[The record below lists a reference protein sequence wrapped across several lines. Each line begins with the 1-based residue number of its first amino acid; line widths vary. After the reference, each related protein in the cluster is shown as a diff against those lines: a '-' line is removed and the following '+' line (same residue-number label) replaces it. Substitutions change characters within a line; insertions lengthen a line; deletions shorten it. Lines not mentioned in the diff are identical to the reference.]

1 MLNIHVYSKNIIKY
15 KQIYNN
21 MSRPKGSLNKSTI
34 AKMQQQTSKGS
45 GLFLTKL
52 EKQIEGSAITRKNS
66 LGWVNWGI
74 RNNYPNLLLD
84 LYNQS
89 PTHRSAVNF
98 AVQSILGNGVDFEQ
112 MQLNGDEVV
121 PNYAQT
127 WDEVIK
133 SLALDYILYG
143 SYAIQ
148 VIMNKDG
155 KTYSF
160 WHMPLDKVRWSEY
173 DEDGQVTKY
182 WICQDW
188 TMTGNYPPF
197 EIDALD
203 MKDEWKLEKGK
214 PYLYVYKTYSPT
226 MTYYTQPHYAAA
238 IKAIQAEIEY
248 VNYDLKNIVNGFA
261 PAGVLTL
268 PEVETDEERQAI
280 IQNVTRMFQGSDNA
294 NSVMIT
300 FRSNIEDKGVEYT
313 PFQSNKGS
321 FNYYADANQRV
332 INRILESHQIPNA
345 ALIGMPDIGNSG
357 FSSEADKLE
366 VSYQLY
372 NKLTGN
378 YNRMAV
384 IRTLNQMLKM
394 NGIDTEI
401 IMKPLSFNDF
411 GNDAN
416 VKERTES
423 ADVPEKNVDENNVE
437 EKVEK

>member
-1 MLNIHVYSKNIIKY
+1 MDEIK
-15 KQIYNN
+15 KRRG
-21 MSRPKGSLNKSTI
+21 RPSGSLNKSTL
-34 AKMQQQTSKGS
+34 AKMQQQTSKG
-45 GLFLTKL
+45 GGVYLTQL
-52 EKQIEGSAITRKNS
+52 EKQIEGSAITKKNA
-66 LGWVNWGI
+66 LGWVNWGV

-173 DEDGQVTKY
+173 DENGQVTKY

-214 PYLYVYKTYSPT
+214 PYLYVYRTYSPT

-268 PEVETDEERQAI
+268 PQVETDEERQAI

-300 FRSNIEDKGVEYT
+300 FRNNIEDKGVEYT
-313 PFQSNKGS
+313 PFSSNKGS

-378 YNRMAV
+378 YNRMQV
-384 IRTLNQMLKM
+384 VRTINQMFKM

-401 IMKPLSFNDF
+401 IMKPLNFADF
-411 GNDAN
+411 QEDAN
-416 VKERTES
+416 VEERTN
-423 ADVPEKNVDENNVE
+423 ATGVDEQDAKENNEE

>member
-1 MLNIHVYSKNIIKY
+1 MVLNQKRPVG
-15 KQIYNN
+15 
-21 MSRPKGSLNKSTI
+21 RPKGSTTKKANL
-34 AKMQQQTSKGS
+34 SKNAVYNIC
-45 GLFLTKL
+45 L
-52 EKQIEGSAITRKNS
+52 EKQIEGSAVTKKS
-66 LGWVNWGI
+66 SMGWVNWGAK
-74 RNNYPNLLLD
+74 NNYPNLLLN

-89 PTHRSAVNF
+89 PTHRAAVNF
-98 AVQSILGNGVDFEQ
+98 AMMSILGNGVDFEA

-133 SLALDYILYG
+133 ALALDYILYG

-155 KTYSF
+155 KTYSY

-173 DEDGQVTKY
+173 DEDGQITKY
-182 WICQDW
+182 WICNDW
-188 TMTGNYPPF
+188 TATGQYPPF

-214 PYLYVYKTYSPT
+214 PYLYVYRTYSPA
-226 MTYYTQPHYAAA
+226 MTYYTQPHYQAALN
-238 IKAIQAEIEY
+238 AIQAEIEY
-248 VNYDLKNIVNGFA
+248 CNYDLKNIVNGFA

-280 IQNVTRMFQGSDNA
+280 IQNVTRMFQGSENA
-294 NSVMIT
+294 NSVFIT
-300 FRSNIEDKGVEYT
+300 FRNNIEDKGVEYT

-345 ALIGMPDIGNSG
+345 SLIGMPDIGNSG

-394 NGIDTEI
+394 NGIQTEI
-401 IMKPLSFNDF
+401 VMKPLNFNDF

-416 VKERTES
+416 VEERTN
-423 ADVPEKNVDENNVE
+423 ATGVDEKEAKENNEE
-437 EKVEK
+437 EKVEE

>member
-1 MLNIHVYSKNIIKY
+1 
-15 KQIYNN
+15 
-21 MSRPKGSLNKSTI
+21 MSRPVGSKNRPKTP
-34 AKMQQQTSKGS
+34 QNRNGVY
-45 GLFLTKL
+45 LTKL
-52 EKQIEGSAITRKNS
+52 EKQIEGSAITRRS
-66 LGWVNWGI
+66 SQGWINWGI
-74 RNNYPNLLLD
+74 KNNYPNLLLD

-98 AVQSILGNGVDFEQ
+98 AVMSILGNGVDYEQ
-112 MQLNGDEVV
+112 MGVNGDEIV
-121 PNYAQT
+121 PNYSQT
-127 WDEVIK
+127 WDEIIK

-155 KTYSF
+155 KTFSF
-160 WHMPLDKVRWSEY
+160 WHIPLEKVRWSEY
-173 DEDGQVTKY
+173 DEDGQIPSY
-182 WICQDW
+182 WICNDW
-188 TMTGNYPPF
+188 TMVGQYPPI
-197 EIDALD
+197 EVEALD
-203 MKDEWKLEKGK
+203 MKSEKKLEKGK
-214 PYLYVYKTYSPT
+214 PYLYVYRTYSPT
-226 MTYYTQPHYAAA
+226 MNAYTQAHYQAA
-238 IKAIQAEIEY
+238 IKAIQSEIEY

-300 FRSNIEDKGVEYT
+300 FRSNIEDKGVEYV
-313 PFQSNKGS
+313 PFTNSTGNVNLYQ
-321 FNYYADANQRV
+321 DANQRV
-332 INRILESHQIPNA
+332 INRILEAHQIPNA
-345 ALIGMPDIGNSG
+345 SLIGMPDLNNSG

-394 NGIDTEI
+394 NGVETEI
-401 IMKPLSFNDF
+401 IMKPLSFKDF
-411 GNDAN
+411 DKDAD
-416 VKERTES
+416 VEERTKPTE
-423 ADVPEKNVDENNVE
+423 VNEKETDENNVE
-437 EKVEK
+437 EQVTEK

>member
-1 MLNIHVYSKNIIKY
+1 MENTTKKVG
-15 KQIYNN
+15 
-21 MSRPKGSLNKSTI
+21 RPKGSLNKSTLL
-34 AKMQQQTSKGS
+34 AQQSQKKGNSTYVMNFEKM
-45 GLFLTKL
+45 
-52 EKQIEGSAITRKNS
+52 IEGSAVTRRS
-66 LGWVNWGI
+66 GTGYVNWGI
-74 RNNYPNLLLD
+74 KNTYPNILLD
-84 LYNQS
+84 LFNQS

-112 MQLNGDEVV
+112 MGVNGDEVV

-133 SLALDYILYG
+133 SIALDYILYG

-155 KTYSF
+155 KTFSF

-173 DEDGQVTKY
+173 DEDGQITSY

-188 TMTGNYPPF
+188 TMTGKFPPF
-197 EIDALD
+197 QIEALD
-203 MKDEWKLEKGK
+203 MKEEKRLERGK
-214 PYLYVYKTYSPT
+214 PYLYVYRTYSPT

-248 VNYDLKNIVNGFA
+248 CNYDLKNIVNGFT
-261 PAGVLTL
+261 PSGVLTL
-268 PEVETDEERQAI
+268 PEVETDEQRQAI
-280 IQNVTRMFQGSDNA
+280 INNVTRMFQGSDNA

-313 PFQSNKGS
+313 PFTAAQGNI
-321 FNYYADANQRV
+321 NVYAEANQRV
-332 INRILESHQIPNA
+332 INRILEAHQIPNA
-345 ALIGMPDIGNSG
+345 SLIGMPDIGNSG

-416 VKERTES
+416 VKERTEPTN
-423 ADVPEKNVDENNVE
+423 VEEKDIDENNVE
-437 EKVEK
+437 EQKVEE

>member
-1 MLNIHVYSKNIIKY
+1 
-15 KQIYNN
+15 
-21 MSRPKGSLNKSTI
+21 MSRPVGSKNKPKI
-34 AKMQQQTSKGS
+34 QG
-45 GLFLTKL
+45 GNNVYLTKF
-52 EKQIEGSAITRKNS
+52 EKQIEGSAVTKKS
-66 LGWVNWGI
+66 GFSWVNWGI
-74 RNNYPNLLLD
+74 KNNYPNILLD

-89 PTHRSAVNF
+89 PTHRSSVNF
-98 AVQSILGNGVDFEQ
+98 AVQSILGNGVDFEE
-112 MQLNGDEVV
+112 MKLNGDEVV

-133 SLALDYILYG
+133 SLAMDYILYG

-155 KTYSF
+155 KTFSF
-160 WHMPLDKVRWSEY
+160 WHMPLDKVRWGEY
-173 DEDGQVTKY
+173 DEDGQITSY
-182 WICQDW
+182 WISNDW
-188 TMTGNYPPF
+188 TALGQNPPF
-197 EIDALD
+197 EIAALD
-203 MKDEWKLEKGK
+203 MREDFKIDKGK
-214 PYLYVYKTYSPT
+214 PYLYVYRTYSPT

-248 VNYDLKNIVNGFA
+248 CNYDLKNIVNGFA
-261 PAGVLTL
+261 PSGVLTL
-268 PEVETDEERQAI
+268 PEVETDEQRQAI
-280 IQNVTRMFQGSDNA
+280 INNVTRMFQGSDNA

-300 FRSNIEDKGVEYT
+300 FRNNLEDKGVEYT
-313 PFQSNKGS
+313 PFTNSTGNV
-321 FNYYADANQRV
+321 NLYADANQRV
-332 INRILESHQIPNA
+332 INRILAAHQIPNA

-416 VKERTES
+416 VQERTDSTEV
-423 ADVPEKNVDENNVE
+423 DKKEIDENNIE

>member
-1 MLNIHVYSKNIIKY
+1 
-15 KQIYNN
+15 
-21 MSRPKGSLNKSTI
+21 MSRPVGSKNKPKI
-34 AKMQQQTSKGS
+34 VKGS
-45 GLFLTKL
+45 GVFLTRL
-52 EKQIEGSAITRKNS
+52 EKQIEGSAVTKKNS
-66 LGWVNWGI
+66 LGWVNWGAK
-74 RNNYPNLLLD
+74 NNYPNLLLD

-89 PTHRSAVNF
+89 PTHRAAVNF
-98 AVQSILGNGVDFEQ
+98 AVQSILGNGVDFEA

-148 VIMNKDG
+148 VILNKDG
-155 KTYSF
+155 KTYSY

-173 DEDGQVTKY
+173 DEDGQITKY

-188 TMTGNYPPF
+188 TATGQYPPF

-214 PYLYVYKTYSPT
+214 PYLYVYRTYSPA
-226 MTYYTQPHYAAA
+226 MTYYTQPHYQAAM
-238 IKAIQAEIEY
+238 KAIQAEIEY
-248 VNYDLKNIVNGFA
+248 CNYDLRNIVNGFA

-280 IQNVTRMFQGSDNA
+280 INNITRMFQGSDNA

-300 FRSNIEDKGVEYT
+300 FRNTLEDKGVEYT
-313 PFQSNKGS
+313 PFTASQGNV
-321 FNYYADANQRV
+321 NIYAEANQRV
-332 INRILESHQIPNA
+332 INRILEAHQIPNA

-394 NGIDTEI
+394 NGIETEI
-401 IMKPLSFNDF
+401 VMKPLNFADF
-411 GNDAN
+411 QNDAD
-416 VKERTES
+416 VKERTE
-423 ADVPEKNVDENNVE
+423 ATGVDENDAKENNEE

>member
-1 MLNIHVYSKNIIKY
+1 MEEIKRRG
-15 KQIYNN
+15 
-21 MSRPKGSLNKSTI
+21 RPKGSLNRTTLL
-34 AKMQQQTSKGS
+34 AQQQNKKGS
-45 GLFLTKL
+45 GTYIVAL
-52 EKQIEGSAITRKNS
+52 EKQIEGSAITRKS
-66 LGWVNWGI
+66 GQGYVNWGQ

-98 AVQSILGNGVDFEQ
+98 AVQSILGNGVDYDA
-112 MQLNGDEVV
+112 MKLNGDEVV

-133 SLALDYILYG
+133 SLATDYILYG

-155 KTYSF
+155 QTYSF
-160 WHMPLDKVRWSEY
+160 WHVPMDKVRWSEY
-173 DEDGQVTKY
+173 DEDGQIMSY
-182 WICQDW
+182 YICNDW
-188 TMTGNYPPF
+188 TMVGQYPPV
-197 EIDALD
+197 EIEALD
-203 MKDEWKLEKGK
+203 MKSERGLEKGK
-214 PYLYVYKTYSPT
+214 PYLYVYRTYSPT

-280 IQNVTRMFQGSDNA
+280 IANVTRMFQGSENA

-313 PFQSNKGS
+313 PFSSNKGS

-378 YNRMAV
+378 FNRMAV

-394 NGIDTEI
+394 NGVETEI
-401 IMKPLSFNDF
+401 VMKPLNFNDF
-411 GNDAN
+411 QNDAN

-423 ADVPEKNVDENNVE
+423 TEVDEKETDENNVE
-437 EKVEK
+437 EKVE

>member
-1 MLNIHVYSKNIIKY
+1 
-15 KQIYNN
+15 
-21 MSRPKGSLNKSTI
+21 MSRPVGSKNKPKI
-34 AKMQQQTSKGS
+34 QKNS
-45 GLFLTKL
+45 GVFLTNF
-52 EKQIEGSAITRKNS
+52 EKQIEGSAITRKS
-66 LGWVNWGI
+66 GFDWVNWGI
-74 RNNYPNLLLD
+74 KNNYPNLLLD

-98 AVQSILGNGVDFEQ
+98 AVQSILGNGVDYDQ
-112 MQLNGDEVV
+112 MQVNGDEVV

-133 SLALDYILYG
+133 NLATDYILYG
-143 SYAIQ
+143 SYALQI
-148 VIMNKDG
+148 IMNKDG
-155 KTYSF
+155 KTFSF

-173 DEDGQVTKY
+173 DEDGQITSY
-182 WICQDW
+182 WICNDW
-188 TMTGNYPPF
+188 TATAKNPPF
-197 EIDALD
+197 AIDAFD
-203 MKDEWKLEKGK
+203 MRDDFKIDKGK
-214 PYLYVYKTYSPT
+214 PYLYVYRTYSPT

-248 VNYDLKNIVNGFA
+248 TNYDLKNIVNGFT

-280 IQNVTRMFQGSDNA
+280 IQNITRMFQGSENA

-300 FRSNIEDKGVEYT
+300 YKQGT
-313 PFQSNKGS
+313 
-321 FNYYADANQRV
+321 FNFYQDANQRT
-332 INRILESHQIPNA
+332 INRILEAHQIPNA

-372 NKLTGN
+372 NKLVGN

-384 IRTLNQMLKM
+384 IRSLNQMLKM
-394 NGIDTEI
+394 NGVETEI
-401 IMKPLSFNDF
+401 VMKPLNFNDF

-416 VKERTES
+416 VEERTKSTEVKEN
-423 ADVPEKNVDENNVE
+423 DVKENNVE
-437 EKVEK
+437 EKVEE

>member
-1 MLNIHVYSKNIIKY
+1 MVLNQKRPVG
-15 KQIYNN
+15 
-21 MSRPKGSLNKSTI
+21 RPKGSTTKKANL
-34 AKMQQQTSKGS
+34 SKNAVYNIC
-45 GLFLTKL
+45 F
-52 EKQIEGSAITRKNS
+52 EKQIDGSAVTKKS
-66 LGWVNWGI
+66 SMGWVQWGAK
-74 RNNYPNLLLD
+74 NNYPNLLLN

-89 PTHRSAVNF
+89 PTHRAAVNF
-98 AVQSILGNGVDFEQ
+98 AMMSILGNGVDFEA

-133 SLALDYILYG
+133 ALALDYILYG

-155 KTYSF
+155 KTYSY

-173 DEDGQVTKY
+173 DEDGQITKY
-182 WICQDW
+182 WICNDW
-188 TMTGNYPPF
+188 TATGQYPPF

-214 PYLYVYKTYSPT
+214 PYLYVYRTYSPA
-226 MTYYTQPHYAAA
+226 MTYYTQPHYQAALN
-238 IKAIQAEIEY
+238 AIQAEIEY
-248 VNYDLKNIVNGFA
+248 CNYDLKNIVNGFA

-280 IQNVTRMFQGSDNA
+280 IQNVTRMFQGSENA
-294 NSVMIT
+294 NSVFIT
-300 FRSNIEDKGVEYT
+300 FRNNIEDKGVEYV
-313 PFQSNKGS
+313 PFAGNQGNV
-321 FNYYADANQRV
+321 NVYAEANQRV

-345 ALIGMPDIGNSG
+345 SLIGMPDIGNSG
-357 FSSEADKLE
+357 FSSEADKLQ
-366 VSYQLY
+366 VSYELY

-394 NGIDTEI
+394 NGIETEI
-401 IMKPLSFNDF
+401 VMKPLNFNDF

-416 VKERTES
+416 VEERTN
-423 ADVPEKNVDENNVE
+423 ATGVDEKEAKENNEE
-437 EKVEK
+437 EKVEE

>member
-1 MLNIHVYSKNIIKY
+1 
-15 KQIYNN
+15 
-21 MSRPKGSLNKSTI
+21 MSRPVGSKNKPKI
-34 AKMQQQTSKGS
+34 KPNS
-45 GLFLTKL
+45 GVFLTNF
-52 EKQIEGSAITRKNS
+52 EKQIEGSAVTRRNGG
-66 LGWVNWGI
+66 GWVNWGV

-89 PTHRSAVNF
+89 PTHRSAINF
-98 AVQSILGNGVDFEQ
+98 AMMSILGNGVDYEA
-112 MQLNGDEVV
+112 MKLNGDEVV

-155 KTYSF
+155 QTFSF

-173 DEDGQVTKY
+173 DEDGQILTY
-182 WICQDW
+182 WICNDW
-188 TMTGNYPPF
+188 TATGQYPPF
-197 EIDALD
+197 QIDALD
-203 MKDEWKLEKGK
+203 MREDFKLEKGK
-214 PYLYVYKTYSPT
+214 PYLYVYRTYSPT

-248 VNYDLKNIVNGFA
+248 CNYDLKNIVNGFT
-261 PAGVLTL
+261 PSGVLTL

-280 IQNVTRMFQGSDNA
+280 IANITRMFQGSENA

-313 PFQSNKGS
+313 PFAKNQGS
-321 FNYYADANQRV
+321 FNFYADANQRV
-332 INRILESHQIPNA
+332 INRILEAHQIPNA
-345 ALIGMPDIGNSG
+345 ALIGMPDISNSG
-357 FSSEADKLE
+357 FASEADKLE

-384 IRTLNQMLKM
+384 VRTLNQMLKM
-394 NGIDTEI
+394 NGIETEI
-401 IMKPLSFNDF
+401 VMKPLSFNDF
-411 GNDAN
+411 GDDAN

-423 ADVPEKNVDENNVE
+423 VTIEEKEVDENNVE
-437 EKVEK
+437 EKVEE

>member
-1 MLNIHVYSKNIIKY
+1 MA
-15 KQIYNN
+15 
-21 MSRPKGSLNKSTI
+21 RTKGALNKP
-34 AKMQQQTSKGS
+34 KTSG
-45 GLFLTKL
+45 GNLFITNF
-52 EKQIEGSAITRKNS
+52 EKQIEGSAVTRKNA
-66 LGWVNWGI
+66 LGWVNWGL
-74 RNNYPNLLLD
+74 RNNYPNILLD

-89 PTHRSAVNF
+89 PTHRSAINF
-98 AVQSILGNGVDFEQ
+98 AVQSILGNGVDYES

-148 VIMNKDG
+148 VIKNKDN

-160 WHMPLDKVRWSEY
+160 YHMPLEKVRWSEY
-173 DEDGQVTKY
+173 DEDGQITSY

-188 TMTGNYPPF
+188 TATGKYPPF
-197 EIDALD
+197 QIDALD
-203 MKDEWKLEKGK
+203 MREDFNIERGK
-214 PYLYVYKTYSPT
+214 PYLYVYRTYSPA
-226 MTYYTQPHYAAA
+226 MVYYTQPHYAAA

-248 VNYDLKNIVNGFA
+248 CNFDLKNIVNGFT
-261 PAGVLTL
+261 PSGVLTL
-268 PEVETDEERQAI
+268 PDVETDEQRQAI
-280 IQNVTRMFQGSDNA
+280 INNVTRMFQGSDNA

-313 PFQSNKGS
+313 PFSNGGGHI
-321 FNYYADANQRV
+321 NTYADANQRV
-332 INRILESHQIPNA
+332 INRILASHQIPNA

-384 IRTLNQMLKM
+384 IKTLNQMLKM
-394 NGIDTEI
+394 NGIETEI
-401 IMKPLSFNDF
+401 VMKPLSFNDF
-411 GNDAN
+411 QEDAN
-416 VKERTES
+416 VKERTEP
-423 ADVPEKNVDENNVE
+423 ANVEEKEIDENNVE
-437 EKVEK
+437 EQKVEK